1 MKPNPLEESQRLASL
16 YCEMGE
22 IELREL
28 AVGIDDLTDVAK
40 QVLRD
45 ELKKRGLDSR
55 KSPSQS
61 QTSGYVERKNFDL
74 LAGPMANSY
83 LVPSGTDDSEQEDDV
98 PVDYTWKTLLCECNE
113 AKEALQLAAALER
126 AGIESWA
133 EGQRSYSIGVGNPR
147 VWVPADRLEEARA
160 VATKP
165 IPQDIIDELNEPP
178 EEFVPP
184 TCPACGAKDPT
195 LESTDPSNTWVC
207 ESCDNTWTEPLPK

>member
-28 AVGIDDLTDVAK
+28 AAGIDDLTDVAK

-83 LVPSGTDDSEQEDDV
+83 CVPSGTDDSEQEDDV

-207 ESCDNTWTEPLPK
+207 ESCDNTWTEPLPE

>member
-1 MKPNPLEESQRLASL
+1 
-16 YCEMGE
+16 MGE

-28 AVGIDDLTDVAK
+28 AAGIDDLTDVAK

-45 ELKKRGLDSR
+45 ELKKRGWDKS

-74 LAGPMANSY
+74 LAGPMPNSY
-83 LVPSGTDDSEQEDDV
+83 LVPSNTDDFEQENDV
-98 PVDYTWKTLLCECNE
+98 PIDYTWKTLLCECIE
-113 AKEALQLAAALER
+113 ATEARQLGEALQR
-126 AGIESWA
+126 AGIESWTEA
-133 EGQRSYSIGVGNPR
+133 QPSYSIGVGTPR
-147 VWVPADRLEEARA
+147 VWVPADQLEQAREIA
-160 VATKP
+160 AQP
-165 IPQDIIDELNEPP
+165 IPQDIIDELHEPP

-207 ESCDNTWTEPLPK
+207 ESCDNTWTEPLPE

>member
-28 AVGIDDLTDVAK
+28 AAGIDDLTDVAK

-83 LVPSGTDDSEQEDDV
+83 LFPSGTDDSEQEDDV
-98 PVDYTWKTLLCECNE
+98 PVDYTWKTLLWECNE

-165 IPQDIIDELNEPP
+165 IPQDIIDELNGPP

-207 ESCDNTWTEPLPK
+207 ESCDNTWTEPLPE